1 MLPHEFFKMMADEIR
16 LRCLLL
22 LARNNEICV
31 CELVNALEEPQP
43 KISRHLAQMRS
54 HGLLNTRRQD
64 QWIFYSISEDLP
76 GWMNKIIDGLRQSK
90 CLKKQYQRDH
100 ERLES
105 MANRRFCQE

>member
-31 CELVNALEEPQP
+31 CELVTALEEPQP
-43 KISRHLAQMRS
+43 KISRHLAQMRN

-64 QWIFYSISEDLP
+64 QWIFYSIASDLP
-76 GWMNKIIDGLRQSK
+76 GWMNKIVDGLRQSK
-90 CLKKQYQRDH
+90 CLMKQYQQDQK
-100 ERLES
+100 RLES
-105 MANRRFCQE
+105 MANQPSCKE

>member
-31 CELVNALEEPQP
+31 CELVTALEEPQP

-90 CLKKQYQRDH
+90 CLKEQYHQDQ

-105 MANRRFCQE
+105 MVNRPSC

>member
-31 CELVNALEEPQP
+31 CELVTALEAPQP

-90 CLKKQYQRDH
+90 CLKKQYQLDQ

-105 MANRRFCQE
+105 MVNRPFCQE